1 MIAPQFL
8 KRLGTFIIGLIAAFL
23 LSAVASFV
31 LYQCSINAKY
41 HHLWAIVAI
50 LFYIIFILT
59 IVRIWHTKLK
69 KEQRSTNLLQNI
81 IWLLVSILIMLT
93 VYWSINELH
102 TPTNKHESYNMTTIF
117 YTFIFYVCFAPIV
130 EETICRGWFLSL
142 FFRRRFQDVG
152 INAVTI
158 VISCLIS
165 SYISTM
171 MHGLIDIITIFP
183 IFINGCIAAV
193 LYLKSNSIL
202 IPIIFHVVINL
213 LAWITIL

>member
-50 LFYIIFILT
+50 IFYIIFILT

-81 IWLLVSILIMLT
+81 LWLLVSIFVMLT

-102 TPTNKHESYNMTTIF
+102 TPTNKHASYNTTTIF
-117 YTFIFYVCFAPIV
+117 Y
-130 EETICRGWFLSL
+130 
-142 FFRRRFQDVG
+142 
-152 INAVTI
+152 
-158 VISCLIS
+158 
-165 SYISTM
+165 
-171 MHGLIDIITIFP
+171 
-183 IFINGCIAAV
+183 
-193 LYLKSNSIL
+193 
-202 IPIIFHVVINL
+202 
-213 LAWITIL
+213 